1 VDAAKQIF
9 EENGFLEARIS
20 DIAERAG
27 LSHGSFY
34 HYFDSKEEIF
44 REVAEAQE
52 DRLSSASIVESGLL
66 DGSIS
71 MQDRLAESNRRYLSE
86 YRDQA
91 RLMGVIEEVSR
102 YDDQVGA
109 ARFRRYQ
116 QYIKQVADSI
126 RQMQRA
132 GLADPELDPMVAS
145 LALSAM
151 VTRLAESWF
160 VQGQLD
166 CSLEEGVDQLTK
178 LCMNALRLE
187 EPPAGKRSR

>member
-52 DRLSSASIVESGLL
+52 DRLSTASIVESGLL

-71 MQDRLAESNRRYLSE
+71 MRDRLAESNRRYLSE

-102 YDDQVGA
+102 YDEQVGA

-132 GLADPELDPMVAS
+132 GLSDPDLDPMVAS

-187 EPPAGKRSR
+187 EPTAGKRPR

>member
-34 HYFDSKEEIF
+34 HYFESKEEIF
-44 REVAEAQE
+44 REVAEAEQ
-52 DRLSSASIVESGLL
+52 DRLSTASIVESGLL

-71 MQDRLAESNRRYLSE
+71 MRDRLAESNRRYLTE

-102 YDDQVGA
+102 YDEQVGA
-109 ARFRRYQ
+109 AQFRRYQ
-116 QYIKQVADSI
+116 QYMKQVADSV

-166 CSLEEGVDQLTK
+166 CTLEEGVDQLTK

-187 EPPAGKRSR
+187 EPTAAKRSR